1 METRTTIDMLTEKS
15 VSIKTQRFI
24 QDDGKEYLVGD
35 PHRCAYINSV
45 RGRADIAAALS
56 EPYLSA
62 VMAVWGAEPTVV
74 GEDVGAEDAALDE
87 EE

>member
-24 QDDGKEYLVGD
+24 LDDGKEYLVGD
-35 PHRCAYINSV
+35 PHRCAYINSAG
-45 RGRADIAAALS
+45 GRADIAVALA

-62 VMAVWGAEPTVV
+62 VMAVWGAEPTVI
-74 GEDVGAEDAALDE
+74 EPPPDVTSDDGQ
-87 EE
+87 